1 MTDEV
6 LFQEIQQL
14 KTLTTSWKVFK
25 PKDQS
30 IGEQEIVITK
40 VRCVPGHFVVYL
52 SLNVIVIRILS
63 EQQHKHLS

>member
-40 VRCVPGHFVVYL
+40 SGAYL
-52 SLNVIVIRILS
+52 GILWSTFPSMSSSSESSLNSNINI
-63 EQQHKHLS
+63 